1 MKSSILLLALVV
13 IAFSSC
19 TTAYKTGQTPD
30 DVYYSPARPQDEYVR
45 AEREDERE
53 YKSDEYYYDDRYL
66 RMKVSNRSRWSELN
80 DWYYFGDRYRYSYY
94 NNNIWNNPWN
104 PNTYWNNY
112 YNPYFNNYIVVNSK
126 ANYTV
131 NRPRTFN
138 LNTYNNNQ
146 ITNRNYTSTN
156 TGTYSNPKINT
167 SNNSSNS
174 NRSSNSRGSVLRDI
188 FSGGNNNSSSNNN
201 NSSSQPRT
209 TNSSSSSS
217 SSSGSSGSSSTP
229 APVRKF

>member
-1 MKSSILLLALVV
+1 MKSSILLLALVST
-13 IAFSSC
+13 AFSSC
-19 TTAYKTGQTPD
+19 TTSYKTGQTPD
-30 DVYYSPARPQDEYVR
+30 DVYFSPARPQDEYVR
-45 AEREDERE
+45 VDKEDERE
-53 YKSDEYYYDDRYL
+53 YRSDEYYYDDRYL

-94 NNNIWNNPWN
+94 NNNIWSNPWN

-112 YNPYFNNYIVVNSK
+112 YNPYCINYGVVNYKVNSV
-126 ANYTV
+126 V

-138 LNTYNNNQ
+138 LNTYNNNLL
-146 ITNRNYTSTN
+146 TNKNYTSTN
-156 TGTYSNPKINT
+156 TSTYSNPKINT
-167 SNNSSNS
+167 SGSNTNRSNNS
-174 NRSSNSRGSVLRDI
+174 SRGSVIRDI

-217 SSSGSSGSSSTP
+217 SSSSSGSTSTP